1 MKKPD
6 LAWLNSAKEKLLPLL
21 RRYRALLIVLLA
33 GVLLLA
39 SGGLSGGGQP
49 AQTAAP
55 ADAES
60 EDEGFSLSAFEADLN
75 EKLAAI
81 DGVGRVQLML
91 SLEPELAAAI
101 AHTPDRLRRAVGF
114 AIAANYIDFHAVDN
128 VTDSAL
134 RTLLFGDVNV
144 DTTA

>member
-49 AQTAAP
+49 DKRRT
-55 ADAES
+55 
-60 EDEGFSLSAFEADLN
+60 
-75 EKLAAI
+75 
-81 DGVGRVQLML
+81 GRCGK
-91 SLEPELAAAI
+91 
-101 AHTPDRLRRAVGF
+101 RRRGIFPVR
-114 AIAANYIDFHAVDN
+114 V
-128 VTDSAL
+128 
-134 RTLLFGDVNV
+134 
-144 DTTA
+144 

>member
-49 AQTAAP
+49 DKRP
-55 ADAES
+55 HRPMRKAETR
-60 EDEGFSLSAFEADLN
+60 DF
-75 EKLAAI
+75 
-81 DGVGRVQLML
+81 
-91 SLEPELAAAI
+91 PC
-101 AHTPDRLRRAVGF
+101 PRLKR
-114 AIAANYIDFHAVDN
+114 I
-128 VTDSAL
+128 
-134 RTLLFGDVNV
+134 
-144 DTTA
+144 